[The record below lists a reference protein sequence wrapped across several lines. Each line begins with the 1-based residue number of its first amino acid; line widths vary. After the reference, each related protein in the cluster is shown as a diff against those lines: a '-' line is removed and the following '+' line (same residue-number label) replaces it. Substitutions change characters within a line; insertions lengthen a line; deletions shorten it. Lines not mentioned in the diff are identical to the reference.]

1 MSRIRYSEEL
11 KQHLLN
17 EVAAGVSVAKLARD
31 YDPCAATIHHWVRER
46 RPPEDDGETRSGPER
61 ELEKQVSYLE
71 RQVALLKR
79 ELPGLRGN
87 ATPTLVRYGV
97 SIDRR

>member
-46 RPPEDDGETRSGPER
+46 RLPGDDGETRSGRER
-61 ELEKQVSYLE
+61 ELEKQVLYLE
-71 RQVALLKR
+71 RQVAFLKQAASWFAR
-79 ELPGLRGN
+79 ECETDVGGIR
-87 ATPTLVRYGV
+87 R
-97 SIDRR
+97 ID